1 MASIYNL
8 NHPNQ
13 SWDPSTTGLED
24 HPFFAPRGHHHGH
37 RAHHGPP
44 PPYWGYGGPAGHHH
58 GPPPPFWGWEGP
70 SDDEP
75 HGRGR
80 HGHKGHK
87 GHKGRKHRR
96 GDQPEQDEDA
106 ETPRAEQTT
115 DANASTEKVAET
127 NEQEVSSS
135 SESESDSDRSCRKHK
150 HKGGKGR
157 HGMAHEFGGKGGR
170 GGKWKG
176 PHGKGHK
183 GMHMHGYG
191 GHFGG
196 RGHHHGPHG
205 GPHGGPPGGPGAFG
219 FPGPHH
225 HAHPPH
231 PFHAHH
237 HTHPMFGFGGPFH
250 GKGHH
255 KGGRHGHG
263 KRRGGPNEKFL
274 RKIAEYF
281 GIPFATPN
289 QVDFVPSADVFDT
302 PTSYILQISLPGTKK
317 SDLNVDYDAEE
328 SVLRLTGIV
337 HRPNMNEELHQALVM
352 EERAR
357 EVGVFEREIRLG
369 TREAPAP
376 VLIDGVVATLEDGIL
391 TVTIPKIE
399 DPEAKQKVL
408 IEDGEAINE
417 KDAMVVDRSRT
428 MTPESESESEEEAK
442 DYVKIPVQ

>member
-8 NHPNQ
+8 NHPSQ

-24 HPFFAPRGHHHGH
+24 HPFFAPRGHRHGH

-87 GHKGRKHRR
+87 GRKHRR

-106 ETPRAEQTT
+106 ETPRAEQTE
-115 DANASTEKVAET
+115 ANASTEKVAET

-157 HGMAHEFGGKGGR
+157 HGMAHGFGGKGGR
-170 GGKWKG
+170 GGKCKG

-183 GMHMHGYG
+183 GMHMYGYG

-205 GPHGGPPGGPGAFG
+205 GPHGGPGAFG

-237 HTHPMFGFGGPFH
+237 HTHPMSGFGGPFH

-255 KGGRHGHG
+255 KGGRRGHG
-263 KRRGGPNEKFL
+263 KRHGGPDEKFL

-302 PTSYILQISLPGTKK
+302 PASYILQISLPGAKK

-328 SVLRLTGIV
+328 SVLRITGIV

-352 EERAR
+352 KERSR

-369 TREAPAP
+369 TKEAPAP
-376 VLIDGVVATLEDGIL
+376 VLIDGIVATLEDGIL

-399 DPEAKQKVL
+399 DPEVKQKVL
-408 IEDGEAINE
+408 IEDGEAFNE

-442 DYVKIPVQ
+442 EYVKIPVQ